1 MKILIPL
8 LLLTLGVNA
17 NEVVYGHTSGSVDAT
32 EFTGNDRFAS
42 RAKIAQTYGDAVI
55 LELSAGELFELGSF
69 SAQIQYTLRGDSFA
83 STYIDLALFT
93 QRDGKPALKLLDL
106 RVDNGFGLV
115 GSGLT
120 DGEAVIAAQKFIVGP
135 CKILVA
141 PNRPT
146 VPWPNSG
153 RDDEVSDFGDFK
165 FFYDFSYK
173 ITKPSAA
180 GTTTSAPILLPPTQD
195 AAKSWFVK
203 LQVSS
208 DLKAW
213 DDVAPGQFL
222 GSDTA
227 RFFRIQTNE
236 AE

>member
-8 LLLTLGVNA
+8 LFLTLGVNA
-17 NEVVYGHTSGSVDAT
+17 NEVVYGSKSGTVET
-32 EFTGNDRFAS
+32 KTND
-42 RAKIAQTYGDAVI
+42 IPITVPT
-55 LELSAGELFELGSF
+55 LESSKV
-69 SAQIQYTLRGDSFA
+69 
-83 STYIDLALFT
+83 IDLA
-93 QRDGKPALKLLDL
+93 A
-106 RVDNGFGLV
+106 
-115 GSGLT
+115 
-120 DGEAVIAAQKFIVGP
+120 GEAIQILNVTWAGPENDPNKNRVQIKVKHGNLPQVLWQTWKSDYEHGTYNIFGNGRGNTTLTNNIMVGP
-135 CKILVA
+135 CSIFVA
-141 PNRPT
+141 DDIGHEF
-146 VPWPNSG
+146 PWQ
-153 RDDEVSDFGDFK
+153 V
-165 FFYDFSYK
+165 SYK
-173 ITKPSAA
+173 LIKPSAA

-227 RFFRIQTNE
+227 QFFRIQTTE

>member
-17 NEVVYGHTSGSVDAT
+17 NEVVYGSKSGTVESGGESTVKIVDVA
-32 EFTGNDRFAS
+32 
-42 RAKIAQTYGDAVI
+42 
-55 LELSAGELFELGSF
+55 AGESIEIMNVIGGRTDDGFDNFSNTDFSIKAKYGELPLMGWQVWNAGGGGGASGRV
-69 SAQIQYTLRGDSFA
+69 YNDSVPVVNNM
-83 STYIDLALFT
+83 L
-93 QRDGKPALKLLDL
+93 
-106 RVDNGFGLV
+106 
-115 GSGLT
+115 
-120 DGEAVIAAQKFIVGP
+120 VGP
-135 CKILVA
+135 CSIQLQPKA
-141 PNRPT
+141 GN
-146 VPWPNSG
+146 NSSSF
-153 RDDEVSDFGDFK
+153 RYQV
-165 FFYDFSYK
+165 SYK

-227 RFFRIQTNE
+227 RFFRIQTSE
-236 AE
+236 Q

>member
-17 NEVVYGHTSGSVDAT
+17 NEVVYGSKSGIIESGGESTVKKLVDVA
-32 EFTGNDRFAS
+32 
-42 RAKIAQTYGDAVI
+42 
-55 LELSAGELFELGSF
+55 AGEAIEIMNVIGG
-69 SAQIQYTLRGDSFA
+69 IT
-83 STYIDLALFT
+83 
-93 QRDGKPALKLLDL
+93 
-106 RVDNGFGLV
+106 
-115 GSGLT
+115 T
-120 DGEAVIAAQKFIVGP
+120 DGFDNFQSISFYIKAKYGEFPSMGWQQWRTAGSLGGAYRGANQDVPVVNNMLVGP
-135 CKILVA
+135 CTIQLEPQNA
-141 PNRPT
+141 NNDGYSYT
-146 VPWPNSG
+146 YQ
-153 RDDEVSDFGDFK
+153 VS
-165 FFYDFSYK
+165 YR

-180 GTTTSAPILLPPTQD
+180 NTTTSAPILLPPTQD
-195 AAKSWFVK
+195 AAQSWFVN

-227 RFFRIQTNE
+227 RFFRIQTTE

>member
-17 NEVVYGHTSGSVDAT
+17 NEVVYGSKSGTIESGGESTVKLVDVA
-32 EFTGNDRFAS
+32 
-42 RAKIAQTYGDAVI
+42 
-55 LELSAGELFELGSF
+55 AGEAIEIMNVIGGIITDGTDDFRSYTFKIKAKYGEL
-69 SAQIQYTLRGDSFA
+69 
-83 STYIDLALFT
+83 
-93 QRDGKPALKLLDL
+93 PAMGWQLW
-106 RVDNGFGLV
+106 NTA
-115 GSGLT
+115 GSG
-120 DGEAVIAAQKFIVGP
+120 GIAYRGGNQDVPVVNNMLVGP
-135 CKILVA
+135 CTIQLETGGTSRYSYKYQV
-141 PNRPT
+141 
-146 VPWPNSG
+146 
-153 RDDEVSDFGDFK
+153 
-165 FFYDFSYK
+165 SYK

-208 DLKAW
+208 DLKTW

-227 RFFRIQTNE
+227 RFFRIQTTE

>member
-8 LLLTLGVNA
+8 LLLTLGANA
-17 NEVVYGHTSGSVDAT
+17 NEVVYGSKSGNLT
-32 EFTGNDRFAS
+32 EVGVNEDQSKVT
-42 RAKIAQTYGDAVI
+42 TL
-55 LELSAGELFELGSF
+55 LELQEGELLELIGITG
-69 SAQIQYTLRGDSFA
+69 AGIT
-83 STYIDLALFT
+83 T
-93 QRDGKPALKLLDL
+93 
-106 RVDNGFGLV
+106 NGFPAAFLSVMLMTQHENQQPAAFFNSGGLPWTYSATV
-115 GSGLT
+115 
-120 DGEAVIAAQKFIVGP
+120 APRVVGP
-135 CKILVA
+135 CKVLVA
-141 PNRPT
+141 SSWARNIDS
-146 VPWPNSG
+146 V
-153 RDDEVSDFGDFK
+153 EYQV
-165 FFYDFSYK
+165 SYK
-173 ITKPSAA
+173 LTKPSAA

-227 RFFRIQTNE
+227 RFFRIQTTE

>member
-8 LLLTLGVNA
+8 LFLTLGANA
-17 NEVVYGHTSGSVDAT
+17 NEVVYGSSHGVIDGEAFAVGNSTAARIRISETVCVELAAGEAFQVLSVAADVRYSFQGQNGYGSEVGRIFLMVKRDNMPRPLP
-32 EFTGNDRFAS
+32 FLS
-42 RAKIAQTYGDAVI
+42 IAQYENERRVGD
-55 LELSAGELFELGSF
+55 
-69 SAQIQYTLRGDSFA
+69 
-83 STYIDLALFT
+83 
-93 QRDGKPALKLLDL
+93 KLLD
-106 RVDNGFGLV
+106 
-115 GSGLT
+115 T
-120 DGEAVIAAQKFIVGP
+120 DIAKTVVGP
-135 CKILVA
+135 CSIIA
-141 PNRPT
+141 QF
-146 VPWPNSG
+146 VP
-153 RDDEVSDFGDFK
+153 RDGATGQDISDVSNVQCS
-165 FFYDFSYK
+165 YDISYK
-173 ITKPSAA
+173 LTKPSAA

-227 RFFRIQTNE
+227 QFFRIQTTE

>member
-8 LLLTLGVNA
+8 LLLTFGANA
-17 NEVVYGHTSGSVDAT
+17 NEVVYRSVYGT
-32 EFTGNDRFAS
+32 TKLEERNK
-42 RAKIAQTYGDAVI
+42 KIIDVA
-55 LELSAGELFELGSF
+55 AGETI
-69 SAQIQYTLRGDSFA
+69 QILNVTGGY
-83 STYIDLALFT
+83 
-93 QRDGKPALKLLDL
+93 P
-106 RVDNGFGLV
+106 N
-115 GSGLT
+115 GSGT
-120 DGEAVIAAQKFIVGP
+120 NGEQFSIRVHFGDLPVMSWQVWKTHDSNNHINSNGIKQEQFNVRNFKDDVMVGP
-135 CKILVA
+135 CSISIS
-141 PNRPT
+141 PDQT
-146 VPWPNSG
+146 G
-153 RDDEVSDFGDFK
+153 RELN
-165 FFYDFSYK
+165 FYQVSYK
-173 ITKPSAA
+173 LTKPSVA

-227 RFFRIQTNE
+227 RFFRIQTTE

>member
-1 MKILIPL
+1 MKILISL

-17 NEVVYGHTSGSVDAT
+17 NEVVYGSKSGRQVAVGGGDGYLTSGA
-32 EFTGNDRFAS
+32 
-42 RAKIAQTYGDAVI
+42 I
-55 LELSAGELFELGSF
+55 LEVGAGELLEIIGVTGGRSNDGG
-69 SAQIQYTLRGDSFA
+69 R
-83 STYIDLALFT
+83 FT
-93 QRDGKPALKLLDL
+93 NTTISILTQHDNQPPA
-106 RVDNGFGLV
+106 GLV
-115 GSGLT
+115 DWYCETGNST
-120 DGEAVIAAQKFIVGP
+120 RAANNSAPAKQVVVGP
-135 CKILVA
+135 CKVFVRTQISNTYPIWNWQV
-141 PNRPT
+141 
-146 VPWPNSG
+146 
-153 RDDEVSDFGDFK
+153 
-165 FFYDFSYK
+165 SYK
-173 ITKPSAA
+173 LTKPSAA

-227 RFFRIQTNE
+227 RFFRIQTTE

>member
-17 NEVVYGHTSGSVDAT
+17 NEVVYGLASGVLKGEVLSKNSRFYLSSFESGVAVDL
-32 EFTGNDRFAS
+32 
-42 RAKIAQTYGDAVI
+42 K
-55 LELSAGELFELGSF
+55 AGEVFNLGSLAAKF
-69 SAQIQYTLRGDSFA
+69 QFTKDGELVTYTSPNIELCV
-83 STYIDLALFT
+83 
-93 QRDGKPALKLLDL
+93 QRAGRPALKIANLYFDGGLGTTGTPN
-106 RVDNGFGLV
+106 DNINAG
-115 GSGLT
+115 
-120 DGEAVIAAQKFIVGP
+120 AFIVGP
-135 CKILVA
+135 CKIVVA
-141 PNRPT
+141 PVNFTIEDRSFLPIEAFT
-146 VPWPNSG
+146 DLNI
-153 RDDEVSDFGDFK
+153 
-165 FFYDFSYK
+165 FYDLSYK

-180 GTTTSAPILLPPTQD
+180 NTTTSAPILLPPTQD
-195 AAKSWFVK
+195 AAKSWFVN

-227 RFFRIQTNE
+227 RFFRIQTTE

>member
-8 LLLTLGVNA
+8 LLLTLGLNA
-17 NEVVYGHTSGSVDAT
+17 NEVVYGSKSGTVESGGESTVKLVDVA
-32 EFTGNDRFAS
+32 
-42 RAKIAQTYGDAVI
+42 
-55 LELSAGELFELGSF
+55 AGEAIEIMSVIGGRTADGSDNLISTAFFIKAKYGELPSMGWQRWNV
-69 SAQIQYTLRGDSFA
+69 AGEQDAANREKNQYVPVVNNML
-83 STYIDLALFT
+83 
-93 QRDGKPALKLLDL
+93 
-106 RVDNGFGLV
+106 
-115 GSGLT
+115 
-120 DGEAVIAAQKFIVGP
+120 VGP
-135 CKILVA
+135 CTIQLGTYA
-141 PNRPT
+141 TNGGSYRYQ
-146 VPWPNSG
+146 
-153 RDDEVSDFGDFK
+153 VS
-165 FFYDFSYK
+165 YR

-227 RFFRIQTNE
+227 RFFRIQTSE
-236 AE
+236 Q

>member
-1 MKILIPL
+1 MKVLIPL
-8 LLLTLGVNA
+8 LFLTLGVNA
-17 NEVVYGHTSGSVDAT
+17 NEVVYGSKHGEAVEKEETN
-32 EFTGNDRFAS
+32 EFKPVT
-42 RAKIAQTYGDAVI
+42 I
-55 LELSAGELFELGSF
+55 LELKNGEIFEILSVT
-69 SAQIQYTLRGDSFA
+69 AQIPGNSNNLSAAF
-83 STYIDLALFT
+83 FT
-93 QRDGKPALKLLDL
+93 QYGEQPAMPYSNWLFSNDNARENFGNSRPAGK
-106 RVDNGFGLV
+106 RIV
-115 GSGLT
+115 
-120 DGEAVIAAQKFIVGP
+120 VGP
-135 CKILVA
+135 CKISLVGYDASRTA
-141 PNRPT
+141 PKMWWQ
-146 VPWPNSG
+146 V
-153 RDDEVSDFGDFK
+153 
-165 FFYDFSYK
+165 SYK

-227 RFFRIQTNE
+227 RFFRIQTTE

>member
-17 NEVVYGHTSGSVDAT
+17 NEVVYGSKSGTIEPDGESAVKLVDVAAGETIQILNVIGGEDRETFIRYGTVTIKAQYGNLPLLTWQSWSVGGDATSGGYSNGVNQQGT
-32 EFTGNDRFAS
+32 TVFRHFTD
-42 RAKIAQTYGDAVI
+42 DV
-55 LELSAGELFELGSF
+55 
-69 SAQIQYTLRGDSFA
+69 
-83 STYIDLALFT
+83 
-93 QRDGKPALKLLDL
+93 
-106 RVDNGFGLV
+106 
-115 GSGLT
+115 
-120 DGEAVIAAQKFIVGP
+120 IVGP
-135 CKILVA
+135 CSVYVEQAASRKTYYQV
-141 PNRPT
+141 
-146 VPWPNSG
+146 
-153 RDDEVSDFGDFK
+153 
-165 FFYDFSYK
+165 SYK

-227 RFFRIQTNE
+227 RFFRIQTTE

>member
-8 LLLTLGVNA
+8 LFLTLGVNA
-17 NEVVYGHTSGSVDAT
+17 NEVVYGSKSGKVELGGEGTVKIVDVA
-32 EFTGNDRFAS
+32 
-42 RAKIAQTYGDAVI
+42 
-55 LELSAGELFELGSF
+55 AGETIQILSVTGGYQRNGEGGITNVDVDIQVKHGDLLPMSWQQWGVAGS
-69 SAQIQYTLRGDSFA
+69 RGVNRRYYNVDRPV
-83 STYIDLALFT
+83 ID
-93 QRDGKPALKLLDL
+93 DL
-106 RVDNGFGLV
+106 M
-115 GSGLT
+115 
-120 DGEAVIAAQKFIVGP
+120 VGP
-135 CKILVA
+135 CTIQLNLGATDSSSYTYQV
-141 PNRPT
+141 
-146 VPWPNSG
+146 
-153 RDDEVSDFGDFK
+153 
-165 FFYDFSYK
+165 SYK

-227 RFFRIQTNE
+227 RFFRIQTTE

>member
-8 LLLTLGVNA
+8 LFLTLGANA
-17 NEVVYGHTSGSVDAT
+17 NEVVYGSKSGAIESDGEGTVKLVDVA
-32 EFTGNDRFAS
+32 
-42 RAKIAQTYGDAVI
+42 
-55 LELSAGELFELGSF
+55 AGETIQILNVIGGEDNETYIRTGYVTIK
-69 SAQIQYTLRGDSFA
+69 AQYGNLPLLTWQSWRVGGDSNSSNESNA
-83 STYIDLALFT
+83 VA
-93 QRDGKPALKLLDL
+93 QQ
-106 RVDNGFGLV
+106 
-115 GSGLT
+115 GSGYIRHFT
-120 DGEAVIAAQKFIVGP
+120 DDVIVGP
-135 CKILVA
+135 CSIYIAKA
-141 PNRPT
+141 ASRKT
-146 VPWPNSG
+146 
-153 RDDEVSDFGDFK
+153 
-165 FFYDFSYK
+165 YYQASYK

-227 RFFRIQTNE
+227 RFFRIQTTE

>member
-17 NEVVYGHTSGSVDAT
+17 NEVVYGSKSGNLTEASELSEFQSKAAT
-32 EFTGNDRFAS
+32 L
-42 RAKIAQTYGDAVI
+42 
-55 LELSAGELFELGSF
+55 LELQEGELFELLGATGAGITTAGFPVGRLTMTLMTQHANQQPAKFVEGYGLPFNLSPEAAF
-69 SAQIQYTLRGDSFA
+69 S
-83 STYIDLALFT
+83 
-93 QRDGKPALKLLDL
+93 
-106 RVDNGFGLV
+106 V
-115 GSGLT
+115 
-120 DGEAVIAAQKFIVGP
+120 VGP
-135 CKILVA
+135 CKLLVA
-141 PNRPT
+141 TSWARD
-146 VPWPNSG
+146 SG
-153 RDDEVSDFGDFK
+153 SIDWQV
-165 FFYDFSYK
+165 SYK

-227 RFFRIQTNE
+227 RFFRIQTTE